1 MVAMYI
7 EVICIK
13 LKPSIKIQYFVYNVY
28 LTNQFRTIF
37 ARGWGGGLR
46 EDQNP
51 VVEWTV
57 NSKDTFVPIM
67 STNSASGLRSADIH
81 PSFADLVQ

>member
-13 LKPSIKIQYFVYNVY
+13 LKPSIKIQYIYILRLQVFVDNVY
-28 LTNQFRTIF
+28 LTNQFQTTF
-37 ARGWGGGLR
+37 VRGWGGGLR

-51 VVEWTV
+51 VV
-57 NSKDTFVPIM
+57 
-67 STNSASGLRSADIH
+67 L
-81 PSFADLVQ
+81 